1 LLYNIHEMQHAALAP
16 LRMMATAN
24 QRLLSTP
31 FNPLSYTQGG
41 KAIAAACEIFADT
54 TKRRGHPGFFIKDV
68 KIDGKTHKI
77 TEESVLDH
85 AFCSLKR
92 FHRSPGPAGRND
104 PKLLIVAPM
113 SGHFATLLRGTVQQM
128 VHNHDVYIT
137 DWRDARDVPLAEGAF
152 DLDDYIDEI
161 ISCLKFLG
169 PNTHI
174 LAVCQ
179 PSVPVL
185 AATAIKNED
194 DDDCAPASITLMG
207 GPIDTRINPTEV
219 NNLATTKPL
228 EWFENNVITQVPMI
242 YEGAFRKVYP
252 GFLQLSGFMT
262 MNLDT
267 HIGAHVNMYNHL
279 INGDGDSAAQHRA
292 FYAEYMSVMDM
303 PAEYYLQ
310 TIKTVFQ
317 DHALPC
323 GTMMWRDRKVDTSA
337 IRKTAIMT
345 VEGEL
350 DDISGIGQTKATHDI
365 CLNVSK
371 SKRAHYEQKG
381 VGHYGVFNGRRWRE
395 KISPK
400 VSAFILKHNQAT

>member
-1 LLYNIHEMQHAALAP
+1 MLYNFHEMQHAALAP
-16 LRMMATAN
+16 WRMVATAN

-31 FNPLSYTQGG
+31 FNPMSYTRSG

-54 TKRRGHPGFFIKDV
+54 TKRRGRPEFDIQDV
-68 KIDGKTHKI
+68 EIDGQLNRI
-77 TEESVLDH
+77 TEQSVLEH
-85 AFCSLKR
+85 PFVSLKR
-92 FHRSPGPAGRND
+92 FHRSPGPSGRND

-113 SGHFATLLRGTVQQM
+113 SGHFATLLRGTVQKM
-128 VHNHDVYIT
+128 VENHDVYIT
-137 DWRDARDVPLAEGAF
+137 DWRDARDVPLSDGSF
-152 DLDDYIDEI
+152 DLDNYIDEI
-161 ISCLKFLG
+161 MAFLKFLG

-185 AATAIKNED
+185 AATAIMNED
-194 DDDCAPASITLMG
+194 DDACAPASITLMG

-219 NNLATTKPL
+219 NDLATNKPL
-228 EWFENNVITQVPMI
+228 DWFENNVITHVPMI
-242 YEGAFRKVYP
+242 YAGAFRRVYP

-267 HIGAHVNMYNHL
+267 HIGAHVDMYNHL
-279 INGDGDSAAQHRA
+279 INGDGDSAGQHRA
-292 FYAEYMSVMDM
+292 FYAEYMAVMDM
-303 PAEYYLQ
+303 PSEYYLQ
-310 TIKTVFQ
+310 TIQTVFQ
-317 DHALPC
+317 DHALPR
-323 GTMMWRDRKVDTSA
+323 GIMKWRDRPVDTSA

-365 CLNVSK
+365 CPNVPK

-400 VSAFILKHNQAT
+400 VSAFILKHNQPA

>member
-1 LLYNIHEMQHAALAP
+1 MLYNFHEMQHAALAP
-16 LRMMATAN
+16 WRMVANAN
-24 QRLLSTP
+24 QRMLSTP
-31 FNPLSYTQGG
+31 FNPLSYTRSG
-41 KAIAAACEIFADT
+41 KAIAAACEIFSDT
-54 TKRRGHPGFFIKDV
+54 TKRRGRPEFDILDV
-68 KIDGKTHKI
+68 EVDGKIQVI
-77 TEESVLDH
+77 TEESVLEH
-85 AFCSLKR
+85 PFCSLKR
-92 FHRSPGPAGRND
+92 FHRSPGPVGRTD

-128 VHNHDVYIT
+128 VKNHDVYIT
-137 DWRDARDVPLAEGAF
+137 DWRDARDVPLTEGAF
-152 DLDDYIDEI
+152 DLDDYVDEI
-161 ISCLKFLG
+161 MSFLKFLG

-185 AATAIKNED
+185 AATAIMNED
-194 DDDCAPASITLMG
+194 DDDCLPASITLMG

-228 EWFENNVITQVPMI
+228 DWFERNVITHVPMI
-242 YEGAFRKVYP
+242 YPGAFRRVYP

-267 HIGAHVNMYNHL
+267 HIGAHVKMYNHL

-292 FYAEYMSVMDM
+292 FYAEYMAVMDM
-303 PAEYYLQ
+303 PSEYYLD

-317 DHALPC
+317 DHALPK

-350 DDISGIGQTKATHDI
+350 DDISGVGQTKATHDI
-365 CLNVSK
+365 CPNVPK
-371 SKRAHYEQKG
+371 SRRAHYEQKG

-400 VSAFILKHNQAT
+400 VSQFILKHNKTT

>member
-1 LLYNIHEMQHAALAP
+1 MVLLYNFHEMQHAALAP
-16 LRMMATAN
+16 WRMIASAN
-24 QRLLSTP
+24 QRILSTP
-31 FNPLSYTQGG
+31 YNPVSYTGYG

-54 TKRRGHPGFFIKDV
+54 TKRRGRPEFDIQDV
-68 KIDGKTHKI
+68 EVDGEILTV
-77 TEESVLDH
+77 TEEAVLDH
-85 AFCSLKR
+85 AFCSLKH
-92 FHRSPGPAGRND
+92 FHRSGTRND
-104 PKLLIVAPM
+104 PKLLIVAPL

-137 DWRDARDVPLAEGAF
+137 DWRDARDVPISEGSF
-152 DLDDYIDEI
+152 DLDNYIDEI
-161 ISCLKFLG
+161 MSFLEFLG

-185 AATAIKNED
+185 AATAIMNED
-194 DDDCAPASITLMG
+194 DHPCAPASITLMG

-219 NNLATTKPL
+219 NNLAMTKSL
-228 EWFENNVITQVPMI
+228 DWFERNVITHVPMI
-242 YEGAFRKVYP
+242 YQGSMRRVYP
-252 GFLQLSGFMT
+252 GFLQLSGFMS

-267 HIGAHVNMYNHL
+267 HIGAHVKMYNHL
-279 INGDGDSAAQHRA
+279 IDGDGDSAAQHRA
-292 FYAEYMSVMDM
+292 FYDEYMAVMDM

-317 DHALPC
+317 EHSLPA

-337 IRKTAIMT
+337 VRKTAIMT

-350 DDISGIGQTKATHDI
+350 DDISGVGQTRATHDI
-365 CLNVSK
+365 CPNVPK

-395 KISPK
+395 KISPR
-400 VSAFILKHNQAT
+400 VSKFILKHNSAG